1 MVEVLT
7 DALTIALTL
16 DNVLAVVIGLGVGTL
31 LGAIPGLNG
40 TMAIALIVPLTY
52 LWSPLFSIALLM
64 GCWKGSVYGGS
75 ISGILL
81 NTPGTPE
88 AAATAI
94 DGYPLTRQGKAGKA
108 LKMALIASV
117 IGAVISDFLLF
128 GAAPPI
134 SQFALGFGPAELA
147 MLIVFSLILVAG
159 TGSRSHLKGL
169 ISTVL
174 GVLIATVGLDPMTA
188 QRRFTFDILDLDSG
202 IDLLAMLIGLLV
214 MSEVLVQIADGVP
227 SARGG
232 PVAQSKNRNDRRVTW
247 PEFKRCLGVI
257 LRSSMI
263 GSFCGALPGVGSI
276 TAAFMG
282 YDHARVTSKDQTA
295 FGRGELKGVAAP
307 EAANNAVCGAALI
320 PMVTLGIPGSLS
332 VAVIMGA
339 FMVHGLAPGPMLM
352 VENPSFVYAL
362 FVLLLLS
369 DLFLFVVPLPLL
381 AVAQWIID
389 IPRRYLFPVIL
400 VLCGVG
406 AYSTQQSIFDVKVMV
421 MFGVL
426 GYFMKRFGMSPA
438 ALLIA
443 FILAPMAEVYIRQA
457 LVISDGEVGVF
468 VASPLAGGFAA
479 AAAALL
485 LWSLYKTARRRVVS
499 ARDPA
504 ASDISGDE

>member
-1 MVEVLT
+1 MIEVLT
-7 DALTIALTL
+7 EALTVALTF
-16 DNVLAVVIGLGVGTL
+16 DNLMAVVIGLVMGVI

-40 TMAIALIVPLTY
+40 TMAIALIVPLTF
-52 LWSPLFSIALLM
+52 LWSPLFSIALLL

-88 AAATAI
+88 AAATAL

-108 LKMALIASV
+108 LMMALIASV
-117 IGAVISDFLLF
+117 IGAVVSDLLLF

-134 SQFALGFGPAELA
+134 SKFALQFGPAELA
-147 MLIVFSLILVAG
+147 MLIGFALILVAG

-174 GVLIATVGLDPMTA
+174 GVLIATIGLDPMSA
-188 QRRFTFDILDLDSG
+188 QRRFTFDILELDSG

-214 MSEVLVQIADGVP
+214 MSEVLVQIVNG
-227 SARGG
+227 SSGG
-232 PVAQSKNRNDRRVTW
+232 NAEQVEQSSLREDQRVSW
-247 PEFKRCLGVI
+247 LELKGCLGVI
-257 LRSSMI
+257 FRSSLI
-263 GSFCGALPGVGSI
+263 GSLCGALPGVGSI

-282 YDHARVTSKDQTA
+282 YDHARVTSKDKES
-295 FGRGELKGVAAP
+295 FGHGELRGIAAP

-352 VENPSFVYAL
+352 VENPSFIYAL
-362 FVLLLLS
+362 FILLLIS
-369 DLFLFVVPLPLL
+369 DLLLFLVSLPLL
-381 AVAQWIID
+381 MVARWVID
-389 IPRRYLFPVIL
+389 IPRHYLFPVIL

-421 MFGVL
+421 VFGIL
-426 GYFMKRFGMSPA
+426 GYFMKKLDLSPA

-457 LVISDGEVGVF
+457 LRISNGDIGVF
-468 VASPLAGGFAA
+468 VGSPLAAGFAA
-479 AAAALL
+479 AAVALL
-485 LWSLYKTARRRVVS
+485 LWSLFKAVRRLR
-499 ARDPA
+499 AHRL
-504 ASDISGDE
+504 